1 MPRHGVSANEWEK
14 MPSERVGVVQME
26 VGGGGL
32 AEVLRECS
40 ASVRGLGY
48 FLSYN

>member
-1 MPRHGVSANEWEK
+1 MSADEWEK
-14 MPSERVGVVQME
+14 LPSKRVGVVQME
-26 VGGGGL
+26 VGEL
-32 AEVLRECS
+32 AENLSECP

>member
-1 MPRHGVSANEWEK
+1 MGENAKREGGSRPDG
-14 MPSERVGVVQME
+14 G
-26 VGGGGL
+26 GGGGL